1 MRIAS
6 ILIVALVTRMGGAQ
20 ATNTAH
26 GASATVSGVVR
37 DSIAHTPL
45 AGATVQLVAA
55 DHPALFGRTTV
66 SDSLG
71 RFVLNDVPEG
81 RYMIGFF
88 HPVLDSL
95 GIEPPLR
102 ELYVD
107 GLQPLRADLGV
118 PSPSQLRIAICGRP
132 SATNSGAVIVGTVRD
147 ASDGSPARG
156 VTVIGEWLEMAFKPG
171 GIARH
176 TQRILSTTW
185 DTGWFA
191 MCNVPSPGAM
201 FLLASR
207 GADSTDLIEVK
218 VPESG
223 FLRRDLYLGQA
234 MSVSADT
241 GANTKL
247 TSRAR
252 HVGAGRLSGTVVTAA
267 EGSPLAGATVSLA
280 DGPQTRTNVRGEWTL
295 AGAPAGTRMLEVR
308 ALGYY
313 PERRRVDVLSGGPPI
328 WVELS
333 TLEAVLD
340 TVRVTATRI
349 NRDDTGFQDRLR
361 SRMGHFM
368 TPKDIARRQP
378 IAVSDLFRT
387 MPGIHL
393 EGTVDKKIVMRGA
406 FGPCDPAIYI
416 NGMPMT
422 SRTAN
427 GGTVTISAEDIDAW
441 MRPRDVT
448 GIEIYAG
455 DSAPVEYQQGMS
467 GCGSILFW
475 MKLKR

>member
-6 ILIVALVTRMGGAQ
+6 ILIVALFTRAGDAQ
-20 ATNTAH
+20 VADTTTHAH
-26 GASATVSGVVR
+26 AAVSGVVR
-37 DSIAHTPL
+37 DSIAHIPL

-71 RFVLNDVPEG
+71 RFSLSDVPEG

-102 ELYVD
+102 EIYVA
-107 GLQPLRADLGV
+107 GPQPLRADLGV
-118 PSPSQLRIAICGRP
+118 PSPAQLRIAICGRP

-147 ASDGSPARG
+147 ARDGAPASG
-156 VTVIGEWLEMAFKPG
+156 VTVSGEWLEMAFKPG

-176 TQRILSTTW
+176 TQHVVTTTW

-207 GADSTDLIEVK
+207 GGDSTDLIEVT
-218 VPESG
+218 VPASG

-234 MSVSADT
+234 RTVSADA
-241 GANTKL
+241 GENL
-247 TSRAR
+247 GSPLRAR
-252 HVGAGRLSGTVVTAA
+252 HVGKGRLSGTVVTAA
-267 EGSPLAGATVSLA
+267 EGSPLAGAMVSVT
-280 DGPQTRTNVRGEWTL
+280 DGPQTRTNERGEWTL
-295 AGAPAGTRMLEVR
+295 VDAPAGTRMVEVR

-313 PERRRVDVLSGGPPI
+313 PERRRVDVVNGGPPI

-340 TVRVTATRI
+340 TVRVTSTRL

-368 TPKDIARRQP
+368 TPKDIARQQP

-406 FGPCDPAIYI
+406 FGSCDPAIYI